1 MLVLVLGAIV
11 GATVGLWQALGV
23 VLVGIG
29 VILVRGLRVRADS
42 RGVALALMIGVAVA
56 GYTLVDNEG
65 IEHAAAVP
73 YLVLVLAPTALLA
86 VLHEVR
92 AGRFGS
98 LRQALGRRTVAASV
112 TSFGAYALVLAALA
126 LAPAASVAAV
136 RESSVIFVAVLGALV
151 LREPVGRGRL
161 AGAALVVLG
170 VVLVASA

>member
-1 MLVLVLGAIV
+1 M
-11 GATVGLWQALGV
+11 
-23 VLVGIG
+23 
-29 VILVRGLRVRADS
+29 RADS
-42 RGVALALMIGVAVA
+42 RGVALALVIGVTVA

-65 IEHAAAVP
+65 IEHAAAIP
-73 YLVLVLAPTALLA
+73 YLVLVLTPAAILA

-92 AGRFGS
+92 AGRLGS

-112 TSFGAYALVLAALA
+112 ASFSAYALVLAALA

-170 VVLVASA
+170 IVLVAVA